1 MKGGELLRVSGDGI
15 EWLEGDRL
23 RFDVTAA
30 RDRRAVTVELE
41 TRLDRATGAMA
52 VDTGTCVLL
61 SGGLDSAVV
70 AALVARRRP
79 SVDAYSLL
87 APVGSSGSDGAA
99 GAVAAALPGVRHHRI
114 EVAGDAFGPIASL
127 PDDPMC
133 TAPVLEVG
141 RLALLR
147 AASAAGFRR
156 VFTGEGGDE
165 LFDLAWWSR
174 DLIHEGA
181 VVGVLAR
188 LARRASLVRIVNE
201 LAMGDSLGALGDA
214 RMRQLEGRLRR
225 RKPWL
230 RDAFWEGPGFAGAM
244 AQARSYWKLRSIRER
259 LPDILGS
266 HGRTWRAHE
275 LTRLPLG
282 VEAVSPLMDRGV
294 VEFVGSLRADTVIDP
309 RHGKALLRR
318 LAERLMPAAIAW
330 RPKKEPL
337 SEWLAE
343 RFISSDA
350 HVSAALALLR
360 ESPLLRELV
369 DPLAVRAAVDQARRE
384 PRPRALV
391 QALVELFT
399 LAEWIATVQAGYCV

>member
-1 MKGGELLRVSGDGI
+1 
-15 EWLEGDRL
+15 
-23 RFDVTAA
+23 
-30 RDRRAVTVELE
+30 
-41 TRLDRATGAMA
+41 MA
-52 VDTGTCVLL
+52 VDSGSCVLL

-79 SVDAYSLL
+79 SVDAYSLV

-99 GAVAAALPGVRHHRI
+99 AAVAAALPGVRHHRL
-114 EVAGDAFGPIASL
+114 EVAGDTFGAIAPL

-133 TAPVLEVG
+133 SGPVLEVG

-156 VFTGEGGDE
+156 VFNGEGGDE

-181 VVGVLAR
+181 ALKALAR
-188 LARRASLVRIVNE
+188 VARRASLVRIVNE
-201 LAMGDSLGALGDA
+201 LAMGGSLGAIGDA
-214 RMRQLEGRLRR
+214 RMRELGGRLRR
-225 RKPWL
+225 RRPWL
-230 RDAFWEGPGFAGAM
+230 REAFWEGRAFAGAM

-282 VEAVSPLMDRGV
+282 IEAVSPLMDRGV